1 MRGLRHRRTSG
12 GGSAIVVLGRL
23 TRLAPWVVSGSVRR
37 EGPLTAR
44 PGKPRLVDGAS
55 GPIHEWSEGGVALS
69 EGKIVS
75 ELTIS
80 LGQGFELDRA
90 RRERGPRVRQFGER
104 GDGSEDRMRESA
116 TEI

>member
-1 MRGLRHRRTSG
+1 
-12 GGSAIVVLGRL
+12 
-23 TRLAPWVVSGSVRR
+23 VRR
-37 EGPLTAR
+37 EGPLIAR

-75 ELTIS
+75 ELARS

-90 RRERGPRVRQFGER
+90 RRAREPRVRQFGER
-104 GDGSEDRMRESA
+104 GDGSGIASGVREISPL
-116 TEI
+116 EVRIRNEQRWGERF